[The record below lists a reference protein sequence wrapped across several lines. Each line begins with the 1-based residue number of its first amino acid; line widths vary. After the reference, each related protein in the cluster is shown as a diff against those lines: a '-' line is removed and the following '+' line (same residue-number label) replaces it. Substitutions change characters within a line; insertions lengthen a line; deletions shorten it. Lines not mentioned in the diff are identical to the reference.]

1 MGTLIDI
8 GNNNRDPIIVKNLE
22 RECASELDLT
32 DTYLKIENKL
42 SEFLTKQSK
51 KEARDNLDIRSE
63 TIPYESSDYS
73 NVENVKQALDIAIK
87 KSFDLEYF
95 TVSPATYDINNYLE
109 SLTVKWKF
117 TKTPDKIQLIINNQT
132 MEVTGDT
139 IIIERK
145 FIGNINITIK
155 GYFENEVISDNIS
168 VKALTPL
175 YFGVSQNYYQNQKLL
190 TSDTSGEFIIQ
201 ANGEDYIYMLVPFEV
216 ILSVNGI
223 EGGFEKLVNIYIDT
237 QMGTAIKYYVYKSD
251 YAGLG
256 KTTVLWRQK

>member
-8 GNNNRDPIIVKNLE
+8 GNNNRDPVIIKNLE
-22 RECASELDLT
+22 RECATEVDLT
-32 DTYLKIENKL
+32 SEYLKIKNKL
-42 SEFLTKQSK
+42 AEFITKQDK

-109 SLTVKWKF
+109 SITVKWKF
-117 TKTPDKIQLIINNQT
+117 TKTPDRIQLIVNNQI

-139 IIIERK
+139 IIIKRK
-145 FIGNINITIK
+145 FTGDISLILK
-155 GYFENEVISDNIS
+155 GYYENEIISKNIS
-168 VKALTPL
+168 IKAIPPL

-190 TSDTSGEFIIQ
+190 TSDASGEFTIQ
-201 ANGEDYIYMLVPFEV
+201 ANSEDYIYMLVPFEV

-237 QMGTAIKYYVYKSD
+237 QVGTTIKYYVYKSD
-251 YAGLG
+251 HAGLG

>member
-1 MGTLIDI
+1 MGILID
-8 GNNNRDPIIVKNLE
+8 LE
-22 RECASELDLT
+22 DNQFSDISSGKECATEVDLT
-32 DTYLKIENKL
+32 SEYLKTKNKL
-42 SEFLTKQSK
+42 AEFVTKHDK
-51 KEARDNLDIRSE
+51 KEARNNLDIRSE
-63 TIPYESSDYS
+63 TIPYESPEYS
-73 NVENVKQALDIAIK
+73 NIENVKQALDIALK
-87 KSFDLEYF
+87 KDFCLEYF

-145 FIGNINITIK
+145 FTGDINLVIK
-155 GYFENEVISDNIS
+155 GYCENEIISKNIS
-168 VKALTPL
+168 IKAITPL
-175 YFGVSQNYYQNQKLL
+175 YFGVSQDYYQNQKLL
-190 TSDTSGEFIIQ
+190 TSDTSGEFTIQ
-201 ANGEDYIYMLVPFEV
+201 ANKEDYIYMLVPFEV

-223 EGGFEKLVNIYIDT
+223 DGGFEKLTNIYINT
-237 QMGTAIKYYVYKSD
+237 QLGTTIKYYVYKSD

>member
-1 MGTLIDI
+1 MGILID
-8 GNNNRDPIIVKNLE
+8 LE
-22 RECASELDLT
+22 DNQFSDISSGKECATEVDLT
-32 DTYLKIENKL
+32 SEYLKTKNKL
-42 SEFLTKQSK
+42 AEFVTKQDK

-63 TIPYESSDYS
+63 TIPYESPEYS
-73 NVENVKQALDIAIK
+73 NIENVKQALDIAIK

-109 SLTVKWKF
+109 SLTVNWKF
-117 TKTPDKIQLIINNQT
+117 TKTPDRIQLIVNNQI

-145 FIGNINITIK
+145 FTGDISLILK
-155 GYFENEVISDNIS
+155 GYYENEIISKSIF

-190 TSDTSGEFIIQ
+190 TSDTSGEFNIQ
-201 ANGEDYIYMLVPFEV
+201 ADDQDYIYILTPFEV

-237 QMGTAIKYYVYKSD
+237 QVGTTIKYYIYKSD
-251 YAGLG
+251 HAGLG

>member
-8 GNNNRDPIIVKNLE
+8 GNNNRDPVIINNLE
-22 RECASELDLT
+22 RECASEVDLT
-32 DTYLKIENKL
+32 SEYLKTKNKL
-42 SEFLTKQSK
+42 AEFVTKQDK
-51 KEARDNLDIRSE
+51 KEARDNLDICSE
-63 TIPYESSDYS
+63 TIPYESPEYS
-73 NVENVKQALDIAIK
+73 NIENVKQALDIALK
-87 KSFDLEYF
+87 KDFCLEYF

-155 GYFENEVISDNIS
+155 GYFENEVISNNIS
-168 VKALTPL
+168 VKGLTPL

-190 TSDTSGEFIIQ
+190 TSDTSGEFNIQ
-201 ANGEDYIYMLVPFEV
+201 ADDQDYIYILTPFEL
-216 ILSVNGI
+216 ILNVNGI
-223 EGGFEKLVNIYIDT
+223 DGGFEKLVNIYIDT
-237 QMGTAIKYYVYKSD
+237 QMGTTIKYYVYKSD